1 MRSRF
6 APILTIAAILAAVV
20 FAAVVAR
27 PADSYPS
34 KAQACTSCHPAA
46 SAATSVSA
54 TPSTA
59 TPAAGATYTVTVNLA
74 DLTSSGDTGYW
85 ITNAAGTPSV
95 SVYGGDIGT
104 NQPTYTQTMTAPA
117 TPGAYTYTV
126 WCERGSK
133 SSGQAK
139 STTYSITVPAPP
151 AATAAITSL
160 SPNHGLAGS
169 SVVIAGTNLGATT
182 GTVHFGAT
190 TATTSA
196 WSATSVTAT
205 VPASLSPGAVSVTV
219 TPTAGAAS
227 NVLSY
232 TVDAPP
238 APTDDIAPATVATGA
253 TDGRWYKRGVTI
265 HLAATDNPGGSGVA
279 SITYFVDGGTP
290 VTVGGAT
297 ADVDLKVDP
306 DGTGR
311 GTVVDDGTHTVTYYA
326 TDVAGK
332 VETAHALLV
341 NFDTSKPVTKSPR
354 GAKVRRYQ
362 RVTLNY
368 AVADTAPNGG
378 TAKVVIVI
386 KNRSGSTVK
395 VLRLGSKPVNK
406 ALATSFRCALRTGVY
421 TFTVKATDLAGN
433 AQATAATRTVTVYP
447 AS

>member
-6 APILTIAAILAAVV
+6 VPILTIAAILAAVV
-20 FAAVVAR
+20 FAAVVAK
-27 PADSYPS
+27 PAESYPLR
-34 KAQACTSCHPAA
+34 ATTCTSCHPAA
-46 SAATSVSA
+46 PAGISVSA

-59 TPAAGATYTVTVNLA
+59 TPAVGATYTVTVNLV

-85 ITNAAGTPSV
+85 ITNAAGTPSA

-104 NQPTYTQTMTAPA
+104 NQTTYTQTMTAPA
-117 TPGAYTYTV
+117 TPGTYTYTV

-139 STTYSITVPAPP
+139 STTYSVTVPAPP

-160 SPNHGLAGS
+160 SPNHGLTGS
-169 SVVIAGTNLGATT
+169 SVVIAGTNLGSG
-182 GTVHFGAT
+182 GTVSFGGTPAAT
-190 TATTSA
+190 GP

-205 VPASLSPGAVSVTV
+205 VPVGISPGAVSVTV
-219 TPTAGAAS
+219 TPTGAAAAS

-238 APTDDIAPATVATGA
+238 AATDDIAPATVATGA

-265 HLAATDNPGGSGVA
+265 HLAASDDPGGSGVA

-290 VTVGGAT
+290 VTMGGAT
-297 ADVDLKVDP
+297 TDVDLKVDP
-306 DGTGR
+306 DGTGK

-341 NFDTSKPVTKSPR
+341 NFDTRKPVTKSPR

-362 RVTLNY
+362 RVKLNY
-368 AVADTAPNGG
+368 EVDDAAPNGG

-386 KNRSGSTVK
+386 KNRRGSTVK

-406 ALATSFRCALRTGVY
+406 ALATSFRCVLRTGVY